1 MTDFDSPERDE
12 HSDEDP
18 QESNALQRMVLSV
31 ISKGVGPV
39 AGSVDYAHARL
50 RDENGGSIPVPE
62 DPLNAVYEGAGSS
75 AAERAIQRIRREAA
89 AAAGTNG
96 FLTGLG
102 GFVTLPVVIPA
113 NIAGVLIVN
122 ARLVGA
128 IAYLRGYKLTDP
140 HTQAMAMLVV
150 AGTSAQGAASL
161 VGIKVGANVTKA
173 LIRQVPISVIRQI
186 NKRVGFMLVA
196 KYGTTRA
203 TVTLAKSVP
212 IVGGL
217 AGGAVDATLTGAVGR
232 VACRVFPSE

>member
-1 MTDFDSPERDE
+1 MMSIDTPDVGE
-12 HSDEDP
+12 HHDDAP
-18 QESNALQRMVLSV
+18 QEPNALQRMVLSV

-39 AGSVDYAHARL
+39 TGSVDYAHARL
-50 RDENGGSIPVPE
+50 RDENGGSVPVPQ
-62 DPLNAVYEGAGSS
+62 DPLNAVYEDAGSA

-96 FLTGLG
+96 FITGLG
-102 GFVTLPVVIPA
+102 GFVTLPLALPA
-113 NIAGVLIVN
+113 NVAGVLVIN

-150 AGTSAQGAASL
+150 AGTSAQRAASL
-161 VGIKVGANVTKA
+161 IGIKVGTNLTKA
-173 LIRQVPISVIRQI
+173 LIRQVPISLIREI
-186 NKRVGFMLVA
+186 NKRVGFMLIA
-196 KYGTTRA
+196 KYGTKRA

-217 AGGAVDATLTGAVGR
+217 AGGAVDATLTAAVGR